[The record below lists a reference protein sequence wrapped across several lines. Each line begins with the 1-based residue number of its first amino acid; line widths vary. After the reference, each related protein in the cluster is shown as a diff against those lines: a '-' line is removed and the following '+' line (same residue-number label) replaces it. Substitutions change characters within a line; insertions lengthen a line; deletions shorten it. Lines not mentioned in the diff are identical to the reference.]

1 MRFQPKSCASTLTE
15 PKRCEGRT
23 GRREEQPLPKIAAPR
38 EAQDHGVNRNERP
51 GDGSPKS
58 RRQQSAR
65 QRREGVQQDVLGP
78 APLRRPIT
86 SAPAN
91 GDRRTAQGGTC

>member
-1 MRFQPKSCASTLTE
+1 MRFQPKSCASTLTG

-51 GDGSPKS
+51 GDGGPKS
-58 RRQQSAR
+58 HRQQQPDSGEKECSR
-65 QRREGVQQDVLGP
+65 MSQDS
-78 APLRRPIT
+78 RP
-86 SAPAN
+86 
-91 GDRRTAQGGTC
+91 